1 MSIIR
6 LFTAGTHNGLTFSN
20 SEIESIAQKTADFAD
35 EQIPFVLGHPKKN
48 LPIMG
53 FIPKSALKTYRE
65 GDKISIGFDKSAC
78 DMSDESMDVLRGMG
92 NNKLSPRLVDG
103 VVKHIGLV
111 ERAAVAEN
119 NTQDFAELTGVFS
132 ACDDFFENPSKGILN
147 AFKSLFNNNKMEE
160 KENTTAATAATPD
173 LTSMQAKV
181 DQTAADVARLVDA
194 MKQQQEQKT
203 AQDATADFAAADYSH
218 LTDQQRADFAAMC
231 VQLPSDQQS
240 KFKES
245 IRAMANK
252 PAAPAP
258 GSVTADFGSKGS
270 GSQKSAEDVLRSQF
284 NAIK

>member
-20 SEIESIAQKTADFAD
+20 SEIESIAQKTADFGED
-35 EQIPFVLGHPKKN
+35 QIPFVLGHPTKN

-53 FIPKSALKTYRE
+53 FIHKSALKTYRE

-111 ERAAVAEN
+111 EKAAVAEN
-119 NTQDFAELTGVFS
+119 NAQDFAELTGVFS
-132 ACDDFFENPSKGILN
+132 ACDDFFENPSRSILN
-147 AFKSLFNNNKMEE
+147 AFKSLFNNNKMEG
-160 KENTTAATAATPD
+160 KENTTAAAAATPD
-173 LTSMQAKV
+173 LQSMQAKV
-181 DQTAADVARLVDA
+181 EQTAADVARLVDA
-194 MKQQQEQKT
+194 MKQQQEQKS
-203 AQDATADFAAADYSH
+203 AQDATADFAAAEYSH

-231 VQLPSDQQS
+231 IQLPSDQQS

-245 IRAMANK
+245 IKAMAKK
-252 PAAPAP
+252 PAVPAP
-258 GSVTADFGSKGS
+258 GSVTADFGSKGPD
-270 GSQKSAEDVLRSQF
+270 SQKSAEDVLRSQF